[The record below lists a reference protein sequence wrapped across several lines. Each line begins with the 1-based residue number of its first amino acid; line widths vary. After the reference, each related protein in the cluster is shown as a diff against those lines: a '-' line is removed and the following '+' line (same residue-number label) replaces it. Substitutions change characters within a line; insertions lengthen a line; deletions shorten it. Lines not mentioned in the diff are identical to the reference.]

1 MLHQGQDPNAS
12 DYDGRTALMLACMK
26 GHKHLVQ
33 VRILGG
39 FVFWCS
45 YLTRLS
51 AYEHGFSTASL

>member
-33 VRILGG
+33 VCPVGG
-39 FVFWCS
+39 FKAAC
-45 YLTRLS
+45 
-51 AYEHGFSTASL
+51 E